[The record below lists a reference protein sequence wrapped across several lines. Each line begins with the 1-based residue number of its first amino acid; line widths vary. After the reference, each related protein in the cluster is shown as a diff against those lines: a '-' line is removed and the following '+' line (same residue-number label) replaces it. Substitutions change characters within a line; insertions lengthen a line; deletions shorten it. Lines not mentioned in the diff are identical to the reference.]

1 MTLDNIKKVKNID
14 ISLEELYNMD
24 YENKDIYEVLQ
35 NNLLSTIFQF
45 TGGSAGNIIRQMK
58 PNCFKDIMVAE
69 SIFRP
74 GVKEADL
81 YLKTENNIMKQEIG
95 KKINYILIFQIY

>member
-1 MTLDNIKKVKNID
+1 MTLDNIKKVKGID

-58 PNCFKDIMVAE
+58 PNCFNDIMVAE
-69 SIFRP
+69 SICRP

-81 YLKTENNIMKQEIG
+81 YLKNRKQ
-95 KKINYILIFQIY
+95 